1 MSSTRIKIKVGSR
14 GKTAGAA
21 ETPAQVN
28 PINLLPKF
36 LGGDDHT
43 PSITSAAALGR
54 PAWIYAAAM
63 MSRLRSLRI
72 RSVIARSVL
81 ALSSGSS
88 FRKVGIG
95 GGV

>member
-36 LGGDDHT
+36 LGGDYHT
-43 PSITSAAALGR
+43 PSITSAAAFLW
-54 PAWIYAAAM
+54 PH
-63 MSRLRSLRI
+63 
-72 RSVIARSVL
+72 
-81 ALSSGSS
+81 
-88 FRKVGIG
+88 FR
-95 GGV
+95 